1 MSESHKETVPVDT
14 ESRDVVVG
22 SPGPSADSADCRTTL
37 LLIAAVILLLVV
49 FGWLAPFSSFPQ
61 SYDLNVYRNGG
72 VAVAHGGDPYSEP
85 PHYVGPYFT
94 YPPFAAVAFTPLT
107 LVPLGVDR
115 VLVTIVSLACV
126 VLLAL
131 LSVRAERP
139 ARLGDQSLWTVVLAA
154 AAIGLLLEPVRS
166 TLGFGQIN
174 LLLAVLVVADLVP
187 RRRALPQ
194 GVLIGVAA
202 GMKLVPALFVVYLLL
217 THRLRAAAWAAGTF
231 AATVAIGFA
240 VMPAAAGKYWTRY
253 VFETARAGPTGYVG
267 NQSLRAV
274 LTRLMGDSDH
284 VRTAWVVLSVLALMA
299 GLWIAV
305 RLHSRDRELA
315 AICAVALTG
324 LLVSP
329 ISWQHHWVWAL
340 PIAVLLLV
348 GGDTAGRR
356 GWATVGV
363 LWCLFFCEAP
373 IWWVANPFAP
383 APRSGWR
390 MLATNSYVLAGVAM
404 LFALGVLAR
413 RIDAHSQLKS
423 PPRQL

>member
-1 MSESHKETVPVDT
+1 MARSAALAHPT
-14 ESRDVVVG
+14 
-22 SPGPSADSADCRTTL
+22 PSACPSSQRESAASASSADRRTTL
-37 LLIAAVILLLVV
+37 LLIAAVVLFLVV
-49 FGWLAPFSSFPQ
+49 FAWLAPFSSFSQ

-72 VAVAHGGDPYSEP
+72 VAVAHGGEPYGEP

-94 YPPFAAVAFTPLT
+94 YPPFAAIAFTPLA

-115 VLVTIVSLACV
+115 VLVTILSLGCV

-139 ARLGDQSLWTVVLAA
+139 ARLGDQRLWTVVLAA
-154 AAIGLLLEPVRS
+154 AAIGLLFEPVRS
-166 TLGFGQIN
+166 TLQFGQIN

-187 RRRALPQ
+187 RRRVLPQ
-194 GVLIGVAA
+194 GVLVGVAA
-202 GMKLVPALFVVYLLL
+202 GVKLVPALFIVYLLL

-231 AATVAIGFA
+231 AATAAIGFA
-240 VMPAAAGKYWTRY
+240 VMPAAAWKYWTRY
-253 VFETARAGPTGYVG
+253 VFDTTRAGPTGYVG

-274 LTRLMGDSDH
+274 LTRLLGDSDH
-284 VRTAWVVLSVLALMA
+284 MRLAWVIVCLLAVTA

-305 RLHSRDRELA
+305 RLHRRERELA
-315 AICAVALTG
+315 AICAVAVTG

-340 PIAVLLLV
+340 PVAVLLLV
-348 GGDTAGRR
+348 GNDTRGRW
-356 GWATVGV
+356 GWATLGV
-363 LWCLFFCEAP
+363 LWCLLFCAAP

-390 MLATNSYVLAGVAM
+390 LLATNSYVLAGA
-404 LFALGVLAR
+404 ALLLVLWVLAR
-413 RIDAHSQLKS
+413 HIEAHSQLGTS
-423 PPRQL
+423 PRRP

>member
-14 ESRDVVVG
+14 GSRDVVAG
-22 SPGPSADSADCRTTL
+22 SPEPSASSTDRRTTR

-49 FGWLAPFSSFPQ
+49 FGWLAPFSSFAQ

-72 VAVAHGGDPYSEP
+72 IAVAHGHDPYGEP

-94 YPPFAAVAFTPLT
+94 YPPFAAVAFTPLA
-107 LVPLGVDR
+107 LLPLGVDR

-126 VLLAL
+126 LLLAL

-139 ARLGDQSLWTVVLAA
+139 ARLDDQRLWTVVLAA

-166 TLGFGQIN
+166 TLQFGQIN
-174 LLLAVLVVADLVP
+174 LLLATLVVADLVP
-187 RRRALPQ
+187 RRRVLPQ

-202 GMKLVPALFVVYLLL
+202 GMKLVPALFIVYLLL
-217 THRLRAAAWAAGTF
+217 THRLRAAAWAAGAF
-231 AATVAIGFA
+231 AATVATGFA
-240 VMPAAAGKYWTRY
+240 VMPPAAGKYWTRY
-253 VFETARAGPTGYVG
+253 VFDTARAGPTGYVG

-284 VRTAWVVLSVLALMA
+284 MRITWLIFCLVVVMA

-305 RLHSRDRELA
+305 RLHGRDRELA

-348 GGDTAGRR
+348 GGDTAGRK
-356 GWATVGV
+356 GWATAGV

-404 LFALGVLAR
+404 LFALGFLAR
-413 RIDAHSQLKS
+413 RLDARSQLRS